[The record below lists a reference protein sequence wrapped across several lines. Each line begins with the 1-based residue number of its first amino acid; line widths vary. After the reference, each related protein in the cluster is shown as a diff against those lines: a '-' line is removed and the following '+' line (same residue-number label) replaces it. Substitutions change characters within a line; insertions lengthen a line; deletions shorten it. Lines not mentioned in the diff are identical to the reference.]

1 MRSQPLQEFN
11 VYSFKARQ
19 IEPYFILKPSLF
31 FFVFWRPKLLMLS
44 NLYSNFTNSWMN
56 FINDKSINIDKTN
69 IIQHFSSR
77 GHIHLLKPY
86 LFGLKHLGYLR
97 NFLGIQSVPRLK
109 VDFILI
115 YNTRWLNTH
124 PQVILKIGS
133 RKVSILQLCLW
144 LWRNLLV
151 KW

>member
-1 MRSQPLQEFN
+1 
-11 VYSFKARQ
+11 
-19 IEPYFILKPSLF
+19 
-31 FFVFWRPKLLMLS
+31 MLS
-44 NLYSNFTNSWMN
+44 NFYLNFTNSWMN
-56 FINDKSINIDKTN
+56 SIYDKSINIDKTN
-69 IIQHFSSR
+69 MIQHFPSR

-86 LFGLKHLGYLR
+86 LFGLKHLGYRR

-133 RKVSILQLCLW
+133 RKVSILHLYLW
-144 LWRNLLV
+144 LWQILHGEIISNLLCPLLYKIYSPTWITIV
-151 KW
+151 VIHGGVHIKM